1 MTDTYYMDY
10 CYWIYM
16 VIYGYSNDR
25 TQYILSTLRT
35 SNIIFVE
42 MHSCPF
48 VGFTW
53 AAPPHSR

>member
-16 VIYGYSNDR
+16 DIYGYSNDR

-42 MHSCPF
+42 MHSRFLISCTA
-48 VGFTW
+48 VLL
-53 AAPPHSR
+53 